1 MKKFF
6 KLKYL
11 IILLVLIQLYRP
23 SKNESEIESK
33 TNIFVSEMVPQKV
46 QDILKTS
53 CFDCHSNNT
62 VYPWYNNFAPVS
74 WWIDDHINE
83 GKKELNF
90 DAWGSYSLKR
100 RNHKLEEIK
109 ELLLKGEMP
118 LESYLWIHNDAKLNE
133 SQINTVVDWVKV
145 LYPDVDKKKNKKIK
159 NS

>member
-11 IILLVLIQLYRP
+11 IVLLVLIQLYRP
-23 SKNESEIESK
+23 SKNELEIESK
-33 TNIFVSEMVPQKV
+33 TNIFVSEMVPQEV

-62 VYPWYNNFAPVS
+62 VYPWYNNVAPVS
-74 WWIDDHINE
+74 WWIDHHVE
-83 GKKELNF
+83 EAKKELNF

-109 ELLLKGEMP
+109 ELLVKGEMP
-118 LESYLWIHNDAKLNE
+118 LESYLWVHKEAKLNE
-133 SQINTVVDWVKV
+133 NRINTMVDWIKV
-145 LYPDVDKKKNKKIK
+145 LYPDVDKKKNKKQRK
-159 NS
+159 S